1 MTVANILK
9 VKGRDVYTTRPDHT
23 LREAIDILAA
33 RRVGAI
39 VASDDAMRVLGIISE
54 RDIIRALSAKGSA
67 VLDERVEAYM
77 TKTVQTVTEATPIP
91 AIMDMM
97 TKGRFRHVPVV
108 EGDKCV
114 AVISIV
120 DIVKH
125 RVREIEFEHEA
136 LHSYIS
142 RTV

>member
-1 MTVANILK
+1 MSRIRWSIDVRDLLVVA
-9 VKGRDVYTTRPDHT
+9 
-23 LREAIDILAA
+23 AA
-33 RRVGAI
+33 
-39 VASDDAMRVLGIISE
+39 
-54 RDIIRALSAKGSA
+54 SA